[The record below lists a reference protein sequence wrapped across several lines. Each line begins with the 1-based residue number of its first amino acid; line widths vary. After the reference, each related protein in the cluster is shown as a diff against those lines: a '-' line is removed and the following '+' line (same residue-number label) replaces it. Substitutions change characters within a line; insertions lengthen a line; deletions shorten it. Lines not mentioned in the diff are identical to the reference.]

1 MKSRKKTKQGAYMLK
16 KKKKRNTICVRK
28 DLILKSEP

>member
-16 KKKKRNTICVRK
+16 KKKKGTLFVLEKI
-28 DLILKSEP
+28 SY

>member
-16 KKKKRNTICVRK
+16 KKKKKGTLFVLEKI
-28 DLILKSEP
+28 SY